1 MNCSQKENGFYSAEE
16 MEAACEE
23 PGGEGRITVL
33 VHQEAVAGNCP
44 MNWQC
49 RHQFVQ
55 YSRRGS
61 LKLTEAYSGFFVI
74 LKLLYSSYFSFR
86 KVFLFYILAEYLI
99 FDPYMR
105 EMHYLV
111 REMADTAIG
120 VQYRKVAVGEVIHGV
135 GKVCL

>member
-1 MNCSQKENGFYSAEE
+1 M
-16 MEAACEE
+16 
-23 PGGEGRITVL
+23 
-33 VHQEAVAGNCP
+33 
-44 MNWQC
+44 
-49 RHQFVQ
+49 
-55 YSRRGS
+55 
-61 LKLTEAYSGFFVI
+61 
-74 LKLLYSSYFSFR
+74 KLLYPSYFSFR

-120 VQYRKVAVGEVIHGV
+120 VQYRKVAAGEVIHGV